1 MAKREEDHGG
11 KAIGKHRAERD
22 RGDCDAFG
30 SAGGGPGIATNWAD
44 TTWTQEQCFA
54 RAEATLK
61 ELGFAT
67 FESSKFSRSAQTGNY
82 TLMIQCL
89 TDKHLIYF
97 VTAGPSRADV
107 QKYQAQL
114 FDKF

>member
-1 MAKREEDHGG
+1 MP
-11 KAIGKHRAERD
+11 GKHL
-22 RGDCDAFG
+22 
-30 SAGGGPGIATNWAD
+30 AGAVMGAAVAVAMHSGALAAGPGIATNWAE
-44 TTWTQEQCFA
+44 TSWTQEQCFA

-67 FESSKFSRSAQTGNY
+67 FESSKFSRSAQTGDY

>member
-1 MAKREEDHGG
+1 MAG
-11 KAIGKHRAERD
+11 KQLAGAGLGAIMVFAVQP
-22 RGDCDAFG
+22 A
-30 SAGGGPGIATNWAD
+30 ALAAGPGIATNWAE
-44 TTWTQEQCFA
+44 TSWTQEQCFA

-67 FESSKFSRSAQTGNY
+67 FESSKFSRSAQTGDY

-89 TDKHLIYF
+89 TDQHLIYF

>member
-1 MAKREEDHGG
+1 MAGEQL
-11 KAIGKHRAERD
+11 A
-22 RGDCDAFG
+22 
-30 SAGGGPGIATNWAD
+30 SAGLSAIVVIAMHSAALAGPGIATNWAE

-54 RAEATLK
+54 RAEATLT

-67 FESSKFSRSAQTGNY
+67 IESSKFSRFAQTGEY
-82 TLMIQCL
+82 TLMVQCM
-89 TDKHLIYF
+89 TEKNLILF

-114 FDKF
+114 FGKF

>member
-1 MAKREEDHGG
+1 MAGKRL
-11 KAIGKHRAERD
+11 A
-22 RGDCDAFG
+22 
-30 SAGGGPGIATNWAD
+30 SAGLSAIVVIAMHSAALAAGPGIATNWAE
-44 TTWTQEQCFA
+44 TSWTQEQCFA

-67 FESSKFSRSAQTGNY
+67 FESSKFSRSAQTGDY

>member
-1 MAKREEDHGG
+1 MAG
-11 KAIGKHRAERD
+11 KQLAGAGLGAIVAAAMH
-22 RGDCDAFG
+22 
-30 SAGGGPGIATNWAD
+30 SAALAAGPGIATNWAE
-44 TTWTQEQCFA
+44 TSWTQEQCFA

-67 FESSKFSRSAQTGNY
+67 IESSKFSRSAQTGDY
-82 TLMIQCL
+82 TLMVQCM
-89 TDKHLIYF
+89 TEKNLILF

-107 QKYQAQL
+107 QKYQAKL

>member
-1 MAKREEDHGG
+1 MAG
-11 KAIGKHRAERD
+11 KQLAGAGLGAIVSLAVH
-22 RGDCDAFG
+22 
-30 SAGGGPGIATNWAD
+30 SAALAAGPGIATNWAE
-44 TTWTQEQCFA
+44 TSWTQEQCFA

-67 FESSKFSRSAQTGNY
+67 FESSKFSRSAQTGDY

>member
-1 MAKREEDHGG
+1 MTGEQLARAGLS
-11 KAIGKHRAERD
+11 AIVVIAMH
-22 RGDCDAFG
+22 
-30 SAGGGPGIATNWAD
+30 SAALAAGPGIATNWAE
-44 TTWTQEQCFA
+44 TSWTQEQCFA

-67 FESSKFSRSAQTGNY
+67 IESSKLSRSAQTGEY
-82 TLMIQCL
+82 TLMVQCM
-89 TDKHLIYF
+89 TEKNLILF